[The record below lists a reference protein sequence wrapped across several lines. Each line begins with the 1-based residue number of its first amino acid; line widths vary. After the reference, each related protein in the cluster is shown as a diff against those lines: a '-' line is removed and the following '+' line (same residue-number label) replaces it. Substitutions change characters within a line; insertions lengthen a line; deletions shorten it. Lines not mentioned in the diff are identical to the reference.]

1 MLAFVARRLLALV
14 PLLFLVSLALFVM
27 LHAGRGDPAMDY
39 LHLSQIPPTDAALA
53 EARHELGLDRPLAVQ
68 YATWL
73 WGVVRLDF
81 GISWVTRRPVLEDL
95 ATFLPATL
103 ELAGAALL
111 LTVAVGVPLGVAAAL
126 ARNRWPDHAT
136 RVFAFLGVSIPNFWF
151 AYLLIILFAVTL
163 GWLPVTGRGG
173 LAHLALPA
181 LATALMSA
189 AVMVRLV
196 RSSVLGQMSNRH
208 IVFARARGLAPRTV
222 VGRHVVLNAL
232 IPPVTALGLHV
243 GELLG
248 GAMVVEMVFAWPG
261 IGRYALQA
269 ISNRDYPALQGF
281 VVAMTLVFVLCNLAV
296 DIVCAW
302 LDPRI
307 RLGNRVP

>member
-1 MLAFVARRLLALV
+1 VPAYVARRLLALI
-14 PLLFLVSLALFVM
+14 PLLLAVSLALFAM

-53 EARHELGLDRPLAVQ
+53 EARRELGLDRPLAVQ

-73 WGVVRLDF
+73 WGVVQLDF
-81 GISWVTRRPVLEDL
+81 GTSWVTRRPVLEDL

-111 LTVAVGVPLGVAAAL
+111 LTIAAGVPLGVAAAL

-136 RVFAFLGVSIPNFWF
+136 RIFAFLGVSIPNFWF

-163 GWLPVTGRGG
+163 GWLPATGRGG
-173 LAHLALPA
+173 LAHLAMPA

-196 RSSVLGQMSNRH
+196 RSSVLGQLSNRH
-208 IVFARARGLAPRTV
+208 LVFARARGLARRTV

-232 IPPVTALGLHV
+232 LPPITALGLHV

-281 VVAMTLVFVLCNLAV
+281 VVAMTMVFVLCNLAV
-296 DIVCAW
+296 DIACAW

-307 RLGNRVP
+307 RMGARPA

>member
-1 MLAFVARRLLALV
+1 MLVYVARRLLALI
-14 PLLFLVSLALFVM
+14 PLLLAVSLALFAM

-53 EARHELGLDRPLAVQ
+53 EARRELGLDRPLAVQ
-68 YATWL
+68 YASWL
-73 WGVVRLDF
+73 WGVARLDF
-81 GISWVTRRPVLEDL
+81 GTSWVTRRPVLEDL

-111 LTVAVGVPLGVAAAL
+111 LTVAAGVPLGVAAAL

-136 RVFAFLGVSIPNFWF
+136 RIFAFLGVSIPNFWF

-163 GWLPVTGRGG
+163 GWLPATGRGG
-173 LAHLALPA
+173 LAHLAMPA

-196 RSSVLGQMSNRH
+196 RSSVLGQLSNRH
-208 IVFARARGLAPRTV
+208 LVFARARGLARRTV

-232 IPPVTALGLHV
+232 LPPITALGLHV

-281 VVAMTLVFVLCNLAV
+281 VVAMTMVFVLCNLAV
-296 DIVCAW
+296 DIACAW

-307 RLGNRVP
+307 RMGARPA